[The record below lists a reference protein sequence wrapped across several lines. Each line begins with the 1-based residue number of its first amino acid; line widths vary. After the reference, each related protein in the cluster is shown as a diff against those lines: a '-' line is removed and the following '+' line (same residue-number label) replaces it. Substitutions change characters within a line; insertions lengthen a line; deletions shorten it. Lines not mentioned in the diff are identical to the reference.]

1 MDIREHTARRFDDG
15 RPVIATVK
23 IVDEQEM
30 PARNG
35 RSVEYKP
42 CIHWQEPGIKP
53 YIPNK
58 TNLKFAA
65 MKLGTETNGW
75 AGARIK
81 MEKQPT
87 QRPDGSMTE
96 GIRFVA
102 IKPPSAPAAATSSA
116 APAPS
121 LVAPPK
127 PSARRDCAPWRPG
140 EVDMGCNNFGIVRTR
155 RRIARVV
162 TMNLPTI
169 VPAKAQPTH

>member
-1 MDIREHTARRFDDG
+1 MDIREHTASKWLNAQDERFDDG

-116 APAPS
+116 APSPS

-127 PSARRDCAPWRPG
+127 PSAEDDWGDTTFGAPAAMKRNDLDDEIP
-140 EVDMGCNNFGIVRTR
+140 F
-155 RRIARVV
+155 
-162 TMNLPTI
+162 
-169 VPAKAQPTH
+169 